1 MDDIL
6 TLQDFTHLVPKKD
19 LCEKLPL
26 NKFSRTLFVWDN
38 EGKLMSRIL
47 AQTEYTPGAYACL
60 TPAPTLQE
68 LIIAL
73 EDLHIG
79 LTSVTLSH
87 IPADPGTLPAL
98 YTISWKIKRFKGCN
112 IIEAINNY
120 SAEALSEALVGA
132 YLEASEM

>member
-47 AQTEYTPGAYACL
+47 AQT
-60 TPAPTLQE
+60 
-68 LIIAL
+68 
-73 EDLHIG
+73 
-79 LTSVTLSH
+79 
-87 IPADPGTLPAL
+87 
-98 YTISWKIKRFKGCN
+98 
-112 IIEAINNY
+112 
-120 SAEALSEALVGA
+120 
-132 YLEASEM
+132 

>member
-38 EGKLMSRIL
+38 EGKLMSRTS
-47 AQTEYTPGAYACL
+47 AQTEYTPGEYVCL
-60 TPAPTLQE
+60 APAPTLQE

-79 LTSVTLSH
+79 LTSVILSH
-87 IPADPGTLPAL
+87 IPADPGISPAL
-98 YTISWKIKRFKGCN
+98 YTISWKIKRFKDCN